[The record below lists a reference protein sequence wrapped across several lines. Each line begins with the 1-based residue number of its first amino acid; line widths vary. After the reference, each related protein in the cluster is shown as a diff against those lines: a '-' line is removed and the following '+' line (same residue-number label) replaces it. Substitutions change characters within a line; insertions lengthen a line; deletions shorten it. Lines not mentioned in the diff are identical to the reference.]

1 MRTISSFLA
10 AVAMALL
17 PIFNASAAPGK
28 TWYQLTNPGFE
39 SDSLAAGVWT
49 NNKPAGWTES
59 SLNGPD
65 SFTEHVPGFA
75 FGGNNHEGIQSFSSI
90 WQETG
95 IMLEPNRKYTLV
107 VAVGNRDSVSTTS
120 INASTFKLQLNNGG
134 SITSLASR
142 TVNAST
148 VAVGTF
154 RRFHVTYQTG
164 STVSAGTLRIRLQVD
179 SADRGLFDNV
189 ALVSC
194 EPYAKPSGFDVHP
207 QSPPWTP
214 EAVPVMSSRPGAPAV
229 LYLDFD
235 GESFDAMPEWNCG
248 EPFSVSPS
256 GLTAIEIRRAYETVK
271 EDFLPFNVNVTTD
284 AAAYWAA
291 PVGRR
296 MRCVVT
302 PTDEWKFR
310 EYSYDA
316 AESGR
321 SPSYPGLGG
330 AASLSS
336 FSRAGAEFDRATV
349 CFVWVSSW
357 LNAGLPSV
365 KLVDGGL
372 DFGRVAS
379 HELGH
384 TLGLVHDGKPS
395 DPDGYYD
402 GQGAGGQIWGP
413 FGGGSSS
420 GPPLWSPIMGRS
432 GYLSQWSRGEYTGAS
447 NGGITPLQDDV
458 AIIAATGAGT
468 NGFGYAADDA
478 GNTTGTAAVLSSGGG
493 TFSGSGFIGR
503 TTSGGTDV
511 DFWRFTLTSTS
522 VVTFLVKSVEPLSN
536 ADEYLEE
543 QLNSGIANL
552 RHLAVLVNSS
562 GADISPMSW
571 VADSPVVILPPNA
584 ANRMNPRNYL
594 RSSITRTLGAGTY
607 YVRIEGPGVGDPATN
622 GFSSYG
628 NMGAYSISG
637 TIALPVPQITSALAA
652 SANSGQP
659 FSYQITAT
667 NSPSSYAAIG
677 LPSGLGVSST
687 SGLISG
693 TTTAVGTHNVTLRA
707 TNSGGTDEETLVLT
721 VNSTSPPVFTSSPN
735 LTLATGEFFTWQL
748 VTTGNATSY
757 GIVGGA
763 VPGIQLNTSTG
774 VLSGAPSVTGN
785 WSMTV
790 SATNAWGTTSQGLFL
805 DIRPSVAEA
814 IDVPGRTISHS
825 GQAPWFH
832 QTAISSDGL
841 DAARSGA
848 ISHGQTSSFETTV
861 TGPVFVSFLWR
872 TDCEPFDVLSFAMD
886 GTLLDSTAGLDTQWA
901 SKGFSIPAGAH
912 VLRWSYVKDS
922 SGIGGADAAWVDQF
936 VISAPA
942 SVVTS
947 PLAVSGTVGVAFGYN
962 LTGSANP
969 FAYNVTG
976 TLPPGLTW
984 NSAARQITGT
994 PTRSGTWNVTAGV
1007 ANSYGV
1013 DEKTL
1018 TITIKSS
1025 VEARAALHGLSGAN
1039 AGPLADPDR
1048 DGMTN
1053 LMESVLNRNLA
1064 SADPAAA
1071 AVTRDPATGRLRA
1084 VFLRDPARLDV
1095 TVQVQ
1100 AATTPAGPWTTIAE
1114 SIAGAAATTSGGASA
1129 SEATSGPRLVTV
1141 LDASSSPATSRRFLR
1156 IRAFMLP

>member
-1 MRTISSFLA
+1 MKTLSTFLT
-10 AVAMALL
+10 AVVMALL
-17 PIFNASAAPGK
+17 PLANARAAPGK
-28 TWYQLTNPGFE
+28 TWYSLTNPGFE

-59 SLNGPD
+59 TLNGPD
-65 SFTEHVPGFA
+65 SFTEHVAGFS
-75 FGGNNHEGIQSFSSI
+75 FGGNNHEGIQSFSAI
-90 WQETG
+90 WQDTG
-95 IMLEPNRKYTLV
+95 ITLEPNRKYTLI
-107 VAVGNRDSVSTTS
+107 VALGNRDSVSTTS

-134 SITSLASR
+134 SITTLTTR

-148 VAVGTF
+148 VPAGTF
-154 RRFHVTYQTG
+154 RRFHVTHQTG
-164 STVSAGTLRIRLQVD
+164 ASVGAGTLRIRLQVD

-214 EAVPVMSSRPGAPAV
+214 EAVPLLSSRPGAPAV
-229 LYLDFD
+229 LHLDFD
-235 GESFDAMPEWNCG
+235 GESFDPMPEWNCG

-256 GLTAIEIRRAYETVK
+256 GLTAIEIRRAFETVK

-291 PVGRR
+291 PPGRR

-316 AESGR
+316 AETGR

-336 FSRAGAEFDRATV
+336 FSRAGAEFDRATT
-349 CFVWVSSW
+349 CFVWIAFW
-357 LNAGLPSV
+357 LNPGLPSA
-365 KLVDGGL
+365 KIVDGGL
-372 DFGRVAS
+372 DIGRVAS
-379 HELGH
+379 HEMGH
-384 TLGLVHDGKPS
+384 TLGLVHDGKPG
-395 DPDGYYD
+395 DPDGYFE

-413 FGGGSSS
+413 FGSGSSS
-420 GPPLWSPIMGRS
+420 GPSLWSPIMGRS
-432 GYLSQWSRGEYTGAS
+432 GYLTQWSRGEYSGAT
-447 NGGITPLQDDV
+447 NGGVTPLQDDV
-458 AIIAATGAGT
+458 AIIAATGSGT
-468 NGFGYAADDA
+468 NGFGYAADDV
-478 GNTTGTAAVLSSGGG
+478 GGTTGTAATLSSSGS

-503 TTSGGTDV
+503 TASGGTDV
-511 DFWRFTLTSTS
+511 DYWRFTLTSTS
-522 VVTFLVKSVEPLSN
+522 VVTFLVKPAEPLTN
-536 ADEYLEE
+536 ADEYLEQ
-543 QLNSGIANL
+543 QLNSGIPNL
-552 RHLAVLVNSS
+552 RSLAVLVNSS

-607 YVRIEGPGVGDPATN
+607 YVRIEGTGLGDPATN

-637 TIALPVPQITSALAA
+637 TIAPPSPQITSALVA
-652 SANSGQP
+652 SANAGQA

-667 NSPSSYAAIG
+667 NSPSSYAAVG
-677 LPSGLGVSST
+677 LPSGLNFSTT

-693 TTTAVGTHNVTLRA
+693 TTTAVGVHNVTLRA
-707 TNSGGTDEETLVLT
+707 TNATGTDEETLVLT
-721 VNSTSPPVFTSSPN
+721 VVSTSPPVFTSSPA

-748 VTTGNATSY
+748 VATGSPTSY

-763 VPGIQLNTSTG
+763 VPGISLNTSTG
-774 VLSGAPSVTGN
+774 MLSGTPSVTGN

-790 SATNAWGTTSQGLFL
+790 SATNTWGTATQGLTL
-805 DIRPSVAEA
+805 DIRQSVAEA
-814 IDVPGRTISHS
+814 IDAPGRSITHG
-825 GQAPWFH
+825 GQAPWFY
-832 QTAISSDGL
+832 QTAVSSNGG

-848 ISHGQTSSFETTV
+848 ITHGQSSWFETTV
-861 TGPVFVSFLWR
+861 TGPVFVTFSWR
-872 TDCEPFDVLSFAMD
+872 TECEAFDYASFAVD
-886 GTLLDSTAGLDTQWA
+886 GTVQETLSEVNSSWYNR
-901 SKGFSIPAGAH
+901 GFAIPSGAH

-922 SGIGGADAAWVDQF
+922 SGSAGADAAWVDDF

-947 PLAVSGTVGVAFGYN
+947 PLAASGTVGAAFTYQ

-976 TLPPGLTW
+976 TLPPGLSW

-994 PTRSGTWNVTAGV
+994 PARSGTWNVTAGV

-1018 TITIKSS
+1018 TITIRSS
-1025 VEARAALHGLSGAN
+1025 VEAYVSLYGLSGAN
-1039 AGPLADPDR
+1039 LAPLADPDR
-1048 DGMTN
+1048 DGVPN
-1053 LMESVLNRNLA
+1053 ILESVLNRSPSA
-1064 SADPAAA
+1064 ADPAAA

-1114 SIAGAAATTSGGASA
+1114 SIAGAATTASGGATV
-1129 SEATSGPRLVTV
+1129 SEATTGPRLVTV
-1141 LDASSSPATSRRFLR
+1141 QDTASSPATSRRFLR